1 MADRT
6 HLYENHVKKARMV
19 DFAGWDMPVLF
30 ETTGTIKEHMAVR
43 EGVGIFDASHMGD
56 FFVRGEDS
64 AEFLNYVTSNDVN
77 KLKLKQAQYSCV
89 CNERGAMKD
98 DIMPYK
104 LADDYFFLSTNA
116 VNVNKL
122 DAWFNCILSFAK
134 KMKPDFDVQI
144 ENKTHDYALVSIQG
158 PKATETVQKLTDIP
172 LNLKWNYIEQG
183 GIFAGET
190 VLISHIGYTGENGWE
205 VWIEDTKTNHPDPA
219 KRQPSRKVQKVYDAI
234 LEAGAE
240 FGIVEAALGSRD
252 TLRIETGYTL
262 YGTEAW
268 EEQRPSVAIDRT
280 TPFEASL
287 DFSVD
292 LNKETFIGKD
302 ALVKQKEE
310 GLEKVIVRFELLDR
324 GIPRHGYEVRVGE
337 HNIGEVTSGTI
348 SPIRK
353 VGIGLAFV
361 NTEYSDIGFEFDII
375 IRGAPKKARVVEPP
389 FYDTKKYGRK
399 RIS

>member
-1 MADRT
+1 
-6 HLYENHVKKARMV
+6 
-19 DFAGWDMPVLF
+19 
-30 ETTGTIKEHMAVR
+30 MAVR
-43 EGVGIFDASHMGD
+43 EGVGIFDASHMGE
-56 FFVRGEDS
+56 FFVKGENS
-64 AEFLNYVTSNDVN
+64 IEFLNYVTSNNVN

-98 DIMPYK
+98 DIMVYK

-122 DAWFNCILSFAK
+122 DAWFNCILSFAR
-134 KMKPDFDVQI
+134 KMKPNFDVQI

-158 PKATETVQKLTDIP
+158 PKATETVQKLTDMP
-172 LNLKWNYIEQG
+172 LNFKWNYIENGIVG
-183 GIFAGET
+183 GEN

-205 VWIEDTKTNHPDPA
+205 LWIEDTKTYHPDPA
-219 KRQPSRKVQKVYDAI
+219 KRLPSKKVQKVYDAI
-234 LEAGAE
+234 LESGAE
-240 FGIVEAALGSRD
+240 FNILEAALGSRD
-252 TLRIETGYTL
+252 TLRIEAGYTL

-268 EEQRPSVAIDRT
+268 EEQLPSEAIDRT

-287 DFSVD
+287 GFSVD

-310 GLEKVIVRFELLDR
+310 GLKKVVVRFELLDR
-324 GIPRHGYEVRVGE
+324 GVPRHGYEIRVGE
-337 HNIGEVTSGTI
+337 SNFGEVTSGTM

-361 NTEYSDIGFEFDII
+361 NVDYSEIGSEFDVI
-375 IRGAPKKARVVEPP
+375 IRGTPKRARVVEPP

-399 RIS
+399 RMS